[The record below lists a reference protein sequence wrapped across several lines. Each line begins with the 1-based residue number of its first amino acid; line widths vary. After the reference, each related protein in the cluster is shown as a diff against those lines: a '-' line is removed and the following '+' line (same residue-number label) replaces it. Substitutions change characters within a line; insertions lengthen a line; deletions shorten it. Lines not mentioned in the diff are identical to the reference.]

1 MATNYEVNY
10 DDDRFSMVESDKETA
25 LTDIEQTYANIIGQ
39 SDKYYQDQMNAAQEW
54 AETQSQLQQ
63 EQTNF
68 TIEQIEQQKDKAHES
83 YLKEQSG
90 AYQDWQKESNA
101 YGVKAEQMAAAGLAG
116 TGFSESS
123 QVSMYNTYQNRVA
136 TAREVFSQAV
146 LNYDNAIKD
155 ARLQNNSVLAEIA
168 YEALQTQLSLALEG
182 FQYKNNLILEQ
193 MNKKMEVEN
202 TYYNRYL
209 DVLNQIN
216 TENAFAEDI
225 RQFELNYEFQNKQF
239 EEDIRQYNEQ
249 YELQM
254 KQFDEEIRQYNQQYE
269 LQLKEFEESIRQFNE
284 EMARLRAK
292 DAQEYAVQI
301 QQLEIQKQNA
311 ELNKKQLEEEKRQFN
326 ESLKLQ
332 QAQLAEEKRQF
343 DEQLSYNKTKASS
356 SGSSSGGSSGGGSV
370 ISKNNSSNSN
380 AFTTEYFSGTIP
392 GATAA
397 DARDYGTF
405 SNGYQPKGI
414 ANHGTLK
421 KAKDSD
427 GDIMVIHLNTQTLSG
442 KKQTLEQAVWKAT
455 DGTLWYWEGREM
467 KYKPF
472 TQGGGSGA
480 TTSSLIG
487 ISRAFK

>member
-10 DDDRFSMVESDKETA
+10 DDERFSMVESDKQTA
-25 LTDIEQTYANIIGQ
+25 LSDLEKTYAGMIGE
-39 SDKYYQDQMNAAQEW
+39 SDKYYQDQIDAAKQW
-54 AETQSQLQQ
+54 ADTQSQLQK
-63 EQTNF
+63 EQTDF
-68 TIEQIEQQKDKAHES
+68 TIEQVEQQKDKAHQE

-90 AYQDWQKESNA
+90 AYQDWQKQSNK
-101 YGVKAEQMAAAGLAG
+101 YGVEAEQMAAAGLAG

-136 TAREVFSQAV
+136 TAREVFSQAI

-168 YEALQTQLSLALEG
+168 YNALQTQLELALEG

-193 MNKKMEVEN
+193 ANKKMEVEN
-202 TYYNRYL
+202 IYYNRYL

-239 EEDIRQYNEQ
+239 EEEIRQYNEQ
-249 YELQM
+249 YEFQM

-301 QQLEIQKQNA
+301 QQLELQKQNA
-311 ELNKKQLEEEKRQFN
+311 ELQKQQLEEEKRQFN

-332 QAQLAEEKRQF
+332 QAQLTEEKRQF
-343 DEQLSYNKTKASS
+343 DEQLSYNKSKASSSS
-356 SGSSSGGSSGGGSV
+356 SGSSGTITGGT
-370 ISKNNSSNSN
+370 INKNNSNT
-380 AFTTEYFSGTIP
+380 FTTEYFSGTIP

-421 KAKDSD
+421 KAKDSN
-427 GDIMVIHLNTQTLSG
+427 GDTMVIHLNTQTLSG

-472 TQGGGSGA
+472 TQSGGGGK
-480 TTSSLIG
+480 
-487 ISRAFK
+487 AF

>member
-25 LTDIEQTYANIIGQ
+25 LTDIEQAYANIIGQ

-68 TIEQIEQQKDKAHES
+68 TIEQIEQQKDKAHDS

-90 AYQDWQKESNA
+90 AYQDWQKGSNA

-202 TYYNRYL
+202 IYYNRYL

-239 EEDIRQYNEQ
+239 EEEIRQYNEQ
-249 YELQM
+249 YEFQM
-254 KQFDEEIRQYNQQYE
+254 KRFDEEIRQYNQQYE

-301 QQLEIQKQNA
+301 QQLELQKQNA
-311 ELNKKQLEEEKRQFN
+311 ELQKQQLEEEKRQFN

-332 QAQLAEEKRQF
+332 QAQLTEEKRQF

-380 AFTTEYFSGTIP
+380 TFTTEYFSGTIP

-405 SNGYQPKGI
+405 SNGYQPKGV

-421 KAKDSD
+421 KS
-427 GDIMVIHLNTQTLSG
+427 GDTVTFKTQTLSG
-442 KKQTLEQAVWKAT
+442 KTQTVTQSIWRAT

-467 KYKPF
+467 KYKPYKNE
-472 TQGGGSGA
+472 GGGGKK
-480 TTSSLIG
+480 
-487 ISRAFK
+487 F